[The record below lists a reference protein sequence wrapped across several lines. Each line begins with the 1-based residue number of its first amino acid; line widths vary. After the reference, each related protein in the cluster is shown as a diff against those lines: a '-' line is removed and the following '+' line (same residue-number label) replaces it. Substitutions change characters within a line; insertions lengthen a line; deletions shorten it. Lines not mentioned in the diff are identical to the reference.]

1 MRVLVLFKRHSS
13 FISFFHKTHFKT
25 FRTSTTL
32 KSRGL
37 KNAAS
42 GLNMGVEKLPAEI
55 LQDVFGLLHKMD
67 VYTCLLMNKKWIESV
82 VVLFYEKIELDGEY
96 VYRHR
101 EKVFWSKGIIKY
113 GKFAKEL
120 DIRRDYILIDPH
132 ELYLDNLDS
141 YYPQWIEAKL
151 TMEEFGWLYQICQAC
166 VQSTSVIVISWFIIW
181 IYLAKLTTHNT

>member
-42 GLNMGVEKLPAEI
+42 DLNMGVEKLPEEI
-55 LQDVFGLLHKMD
+55 LQDVFGLFHKMD

-101 EKVFWSKGIIKY
+101 EKVFGVRALSNTANLQKS
-113 GKFAKEL
+113 
-120 DIRRDYILIDPH
+120 LISDV
-132 ELYLDNLDS
+132 
-141 YYPQWIEAKL
+141 
-151 TMEEFGWLYQICQAC
+151 T
-166 VQSTSVIVISWFIIW
+166 
-181 IYLAKLTTHNT
+181 IY